1 MLNRNQVKEAH
12 LSSPLKNF
20 KMSMSEIHILL
31 VEDNE
36 GDIVLTLEAL
46 KEAKLRNRISV
57 VRDGEEA
64 MQFLFKEGKYTKAET
79 PQLILLD
86 INLPRMDGNEVLN
99 RIKIHPEL
107 KRVPV
112 VILTTS
118 SSEKDIHEAYNNHA
132 NCYITKPVDLDKFID
147 VIHTIEDFWISI
159 VQLPKQ

>member
-1 MLNRNQVKEAH
+1 M
-12 LSSPLKNF
+12 P
-20 KMSMSEIHILL
+20 EIHILL

-46 KEAKLRNRISV
+46 KEAKLKNKISV

-64 MQFLFKEGKYTKAET
+64 LQFLYKEAKYTGQDS

-86 INLPRMDGNEVLN
+86 INLPKIDGKEVLN
-99 RIKIHPEL
+99 RIKSDPDL
-107 KRVPV
+107 KKIPV

-118 SSEKDIHEAYNNHA
+118 SSEKDILEAYNNHA

-147 VIHTIEDFWISI
+147 VIHTVEDFWITI
-159 VQLPKQ
+159 VQLPNRNS

>member
-1 MLNRNQVKEAH
+1 
-12 LSSPLKNF
+12 
-20 KMSMSEIHILL
+20 MSEIHILL

-46 KEAKLRNRISV
+46 KEAKLKNQISV

-64 MQFLFKEGKYTKAET
+64 LQFLYKEGKYERQDS

-86 INLPRMDGNEVLN
+86 INLTKIDGKEVLH
-99 RIKIHPEL
+99 RIKSDPDL
-107 KRVPV
+107 KKIPV

-118 SSEKDIHEAYNNHA
+118 SSEKDILEAYNNYA

-147 VIHTIEDFWISI
+147 VIHTVEDFWISI
-159 VQLPKQ
+159 VQLPNRKS